1 MVPLLLIIFGL
12 WAIKNVRRLGRV
24 NPTLVKTTNVA
35 ADGNTSQTNHSKD
48 RQLLRVMLV
57 DVSIYLT
64 FSCMMSVVL
73 IYQLIIT
80 DESPSAVE
88 IQLRG
93 FYLNVSIFISY
104 IPVCIGFYNNLLIS
118 KAFRKDT
125 IRLLTCK

>member
-80 DESPSAVE
+80 YDPQSAVE